1 MGKNLIGAT
10 MLECLILGDSL
21 AVGVGQIRT
30 ECATYAKG
38 GISSYDYVNRHVLHT
53 QGNTSAKTVII
64 SLGSNDTAK
73 IKTLEELDTLRQI
86 VNADRVY
93 WIVPNIK
100 EDKRR
105 AVLAV
110 ADKYKDVVI
119 DARKH
124 DTSPDQVHPT
134 YKGYKT
140 IAEET
145 K

>member
-1 MGKNLIGAT
+1 

-21 AVGVGQIRT
+21 AVGVGQIRK
-30 ECATYAKG
+30 ECATYAKS
-38 GISSYDYVNRHVLHT
+38 GINSFDYVNRHVLHT

-73 IKTLEELDTLRQI
+73 INTFEELDSLRQL

-110 ADKYKDVVI
+110 ADRYKDFVI
-119 DARKH
+119 DARQH
-124 DTSPDQVHPT
+124 DTSLDRVHPT

-140 IAEET
+140 MADKT

>member
-1 MGKNLIGAT
+1 

-21 AVGVGQIRT
+21 AVGVGQIRK
-30 ECATYAKG
+30 ECVTYATS
-38 GISSYDYVNRHVLHT
+38 GINSYNYVNRHVLHT
-53 QGNTSAKTVII
+53 QGNTKASSVII

-73 IKTLEELDTLRQI
+73 INTFEELDSLRQL
-86 VNADRVY
+86 VDASRVY

-110 ADKYKDVVI
+110 ADKYKDFVI
-119 DARKH
+119 DARQH

-140 IAEET
+140 IAEKT